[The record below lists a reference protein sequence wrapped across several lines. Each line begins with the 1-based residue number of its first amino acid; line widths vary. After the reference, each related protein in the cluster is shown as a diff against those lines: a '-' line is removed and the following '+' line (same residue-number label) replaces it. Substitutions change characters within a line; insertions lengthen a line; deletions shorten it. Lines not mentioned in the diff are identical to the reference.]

1 MNLDKKNPRLTPL
14 THIIMGAILVSAP
27 VLFLES
33 QGLIDITTKEKVIQ
47 VQKIDKDIN
56 YDNPTTNRAI
66 AVAGHLTLQGQP
78 LNNKSRKYVN
88 KVEKEIEQDIKDLM
102 FYSKFSA
109 ITGTNHVAQLL
120 DDTTISIYSK
130 WEVKFSH
137 SEAQLLKQFPTAPF
151 LAVNHEIIKKPNC
164 LVEDDSFIYW
174 GKATRH
180 GEIWEEAPV
189 IWDNKET
196 NEWLIKFDDI
206 TPLNERAFNRRLLI
220 IAGCKT
226 DENIGKTTDN
236 SDIKNKIEDALIKTT
251 QK

>member
-1 MNLDKKNPRLTPL
+1 MNLDKKKPTLTPL
-14 THIIMGAILVSAP
+14 THVLIGAILVCAP
-27 VLFLES
+27 VLFLEH
-33 QGLIDITTKEKVIQ
+33 QGIIKITPQEKVIQ
-47 VQKIDKDIN
+47 VKQLDKKVT
-56 YDNPTTNRAI
+56 YENPTTDRAI

-88 KVEKEIEQDIKDLM
+88 KVEKEIDQDIKDLM

-137 SEAQLLKQFPTAPF
+137 SDAQLLKQFPTAPF

-164 LVEDDSFIYW
+164 VLEDDSFIYW

-180 GEIWEEAPV
+180 GETWEEAPV

-196 NEWLIKFDDI
+196 NEWLIKFNDI
-206 TPLNERAFNRRLLI
+206 SPLNERAFNRRLLI

-226 DENIGKTTDN
+226 DENISKITDN
-236 SDIKNKIEDALIKTT
+236 SDIKNKIEEALIKSTD
-251 QK
+251 